1 MMKDLVVYCL
11 KVILYRHSPIA
22 QPSFEPCTYLVLVYI
37 VTATPTGWENELLW
51 YDCELPVETDVPGRD
66 RGLF

>member
-1 MMKDLVVYCL
+1 
-11 KVILYRHSPIA
+11 
-22 QPSFEPCTYLVLVYI
+22 
-37 VTATPTGWENELLW
+37 LW